1 MAQTTLPFELISS
14 HLPRAAAV
22 RRGLPGPRPESSDPT
37 AFEIGLDFAHH
48 HLTPPLAH
56 LQAENPVHLG
66 WRHGRQ
72 VYGARTLRAT
82 ASVRRWLQ
90 LRLDAWV
97 SGQVFEEVRVTP
109 HFLRQIEAI
118 QCPVTLQPLSHI
130 TGSPGEQVIDR
141 INTQAAY
148 AAGNLVS
155 LSLQAHQARLGQSCE
170 QALARAQQLCR
181 GQPGDN
187 ASTGHGAEPSTH
199 IDKLDAHQWQR
210 LAVLLSFATP
220 LPHAVAASLP
230 LVLMPPARVRV
241 INPVQA
247 VQVMLTLQFVHAGYA
262 RRLVALSALMPNSE
276 VRQAFQVFMHT
287 LLARRLSMP
296 ASDPTSAPT
305 TNPALA
311 MRRAMQDIWQDA
323 LVQRRWQRLATRLT
337 AAQCEQ
343 LLQRAAQRRLVAGAC
358 QWLDPDQATDG
369 WSLETR
375 GQVQALMAPRIDI
388 GEAEAAMPGSAR
400 KRDSQNVPNCAAVT
414 NCGAFQ

>member
-1 MAQTTLPFELISS
+1 MAQTTLPFELITN
-14 HLPRAAAV
+14 HLPRAAAE
-22 RRGLPGPRPESSDPT
+22 RRGLAGPRPESSDPT
-37 AFEIGLDFAHH
+37 AFEIGLDHAHH

-66 WRHGRQ
+66 WSHGRQ
-72 VYGARTLRAT
+72 VYGPRTLRAT
-82 ASVRRWLQ
+82 APVRRWLT
-90 LRLDAWV
+90 LRLAAWV
-97 SGQVFEEVRVTP
+97 SGQVFEDVQVTP
-109 HFLRQIEAI
+109 HFLRQIETS
-118 QCPVTLQPLSHI
+118 QCPVTLKPLSHV
-130 TGSPGEQVIDR
+130 TGSAGEQVIDR
-141 INTQAAY
+141 LNTQAAY

-155 LSLQAHQARLGQSCE
+155 LSLQAHQARQGRSCE
-170 QALARAQQLCR
+170 QALACAQQLR
-181 GQPGDN
+181 SGQPGDCI
-187 ASTGHGAEPSTH
+187 GPGQGAESIPA
-199 IDKLDAHQWQR
+199 IDKLDSHQWQR

-230 LVLMPPARVRV
+230 LVLMPPPRVRV

-247 VQVMLTLQFVHAGYA
+247 LQVMLTLQFVHAGYA
-262 RRLVALSALMPNSE
+262 RRLVALSALMPSSE

-296 ASDPTSAPT
+296 VSLTTGEPTSHA
-305 TNPALA
+305 AA
-311 MRRAMQDIWQDA
+311 AVRRALQDTWQDA

-337 AAQCEQ
+337 SAQCEQ
-343 LLQRAAQRRLVAGAC
+343 LLQRAAQRKLVVGTC
-358 QWLDPDQATDG
+358 QWLDADQATDG

-400 KRDSQNVPNCAAVT
+400 RRDSQNVPSCAAVT